1 MVYIKTIRVKMTSYR
16 KGKTY
21 VYIKFKKGASR
32 QKAKRPKIPVK
43 VVVNIKF

>member
-1 MVYIKTIRVKMTSYR
+1 MVYVKTIRVKMISYR

-32 QKAKRPKIPVK
+32 QKAK
-43 VVVNIKF
+43 NTCEGSCAY